1 MFTGIVQSVCQVSHL
16 SNEQSV
22 TCISVQ
28 LNEIATGV
36 ELGASVAL
44 NGVCLTAVSIA
55 GSIADF
61 EVVSETARLTNLS
74 ELELGSAVNVERS
87 LRFGDEVG
95 GHVLAGHIA
104 DTVQVKEIH
113 HSDRTSVLSFE
124 VPTTWR
130 RYFFTKGFVALNG
143 VSLTLAEFDAATGVG
158 SVNLI
163 PETMSRTNLSLVK
176 IGDRLNLEVDAQT
189 QAIVDTVRSYLDA
202 QQHAGQAV

>member
-22 TCISVQ
+22 TRISVQ

-44 NGVCLTAVSIA
+44 NGVCLTAVSIV

-61 EVVSETARLTNLS
+61 EVVSETARLTNLA

-104 DTVQVKEIH
+104 DTVQVKQIH
-113 HSDRTSVLSFE
+113 HSDRTSMLSFE

-143 VSLTLAEFDAATGVG
+143 VSLTLAEFDVATGVG

-163 PETMSRTNLSLVK
+163 PETLSRTNLSLVK

-202 QQHAGQAV
+202 QQDAGQAD